1 MTRDRIIAIIQTVT
15 MLVFMSLGTV
25 LTKLALTDVSPL
37 TFTWVSLLIG
47 GSVLIIYTFIFR
59 RERIPRNLGRQV
71 WWYIIAIGIFNFV
84 VGRFSMMFA
93 LSLMPAT
100 TNSYVTNFI
109 GFITMAMSIFILKE
123 APTVFQVAGAVVAF
137 SGIRVFFLDAPP
149 AKEMLGILITFVGI
163 TGVAY
168 TNNIARKL
176 AIVTD
181 YKLSNNI
188 ISTTA
193 LLIGGSITVSTGLIL
208 DWPPQIV
215 GWKNWG
221 TLIYSGIIGTA
232 IGLTLWNNIL
242 RTLRSY
248 EASILGASTVIWT
261 ALLAIPFLGE
271 RLEVN
276 QIIGIMLMLVGLS
289 LVQVRAGRFDQI
301 FRRKKM
307 NSLNSENEEPQKS
320 ESNFGNND

>member
-1 MTRDRIIAIIQTVT
+1 
-15 MLVFMSLGTV
+15 MLIFMSLGTV
-25 LTKLALTDVSPL
+25 ITKLTLSDVSPL

-47 GSVLIIYTFIFR
+47 GTILVTYTFGIR
-59 RERIPRNLGRQV
+59 REKIPRNLGRRE
-71 WWYIIAIGIFNFV
+71 WLYIAAIGIFNFV

-123 APTVFQVAGAVVAF
+123 SPTVFQVLGAVVAF
-137 SGIRVFFLDAPP
+137 SGLRVFFLEAPP
-149 AKEMLGILITFVGI
+149 ANEMLGILITFVGI

-181 YKLSNNI
+181 YKVSNYF
-188 ISTTA
+188 ISAMA
-193 LLIGGSITVSTGLIL
+193 LIIGGSITISTGLVL
-208 DWPPQIV
+208 DWPPKIGAWQ
-215 GWKNWG
+215 NWG
-221 TLIYSGIIGTA
+221 ALFYSGIMGTA

-261 ALLAIPFLGE
+261 ALLAVPILGE
-271 RLEVN
+271 RLSVN
-276 QIIGIMLMLVGLS
+276 QIFGILLMLVGLS
-289 LVQVRAGRFDQI
+289 LVQVRKGKFSEI
-301 FRRKKM
+301 FKRKKDITG
-307 NSLNSENEEPQKS
+307 SQEEISQK
-320 ESNFGNND
+320 DQDTV